1 MYYCTPTAG
10 ERFFLQL
17 LLTVVRGPTLFE
29 NLKTV
34 NGVVYS
40 TFREAYQALHL
51 VEDDQEWFKCF
62 SEAVEFVSGSSLRS
76 LFVSALL
83 FQELNEPKSLWDRF
97 CLNICDNLDVRIAQL
112 GLLNQLCSDDT
123 SNAFHQNL
131 PKLDYGL
138 YLLEQALIDAGKAL
152 TDFNMPGPLFQWRS
166 LMEQSSTINS
176 NVFIQA
182 EVAYDRN
189 VKEQNYQQKI
199 SMMNISQKA
208 VFDEIIDIISS
219 NPNTAH
225 FFLKGPAGTGKTFV
239 YNTLCHYFRRQGKI
253 VVCVPSSGIAS
264 LLLPGGRTSHSRFK
278 IPLNTYPD
286 SNFAQISTRSL
297 VVSLLSWGGGNFAQ
311 IGPVV
316 KHGQHHHIVEASLAK
331 SIEIWQNLK
340 KLKLTENM
348 LLSGSNP
355 IDQSFSQWIVDE
367 INRYVLEQLPGNKTS
382 LFAVDCITQEDSTG
396 SEDHQ
401 IPTEYLQSLNPHGL
415 PLSVLE
421 LTIGTPVMI
430 LRNINA
436 ENGLC
441 NGTRVT
447 VLSIGEFLLKIK
459 LPGVDGSVEVIPRF
473 TLSTL

>member
-286 SNFAQISTRSL
+286 SVCLIKKNSDLAAMLRQCSL
-297 VVSLLSWGGGNFAQ
+297 IIWDE
-311 IGPVV
+311 IPM
-316 KHGQHHHIVEASLAK
+316 QHRHCFEAVIEASLAK